1 LSIIIDQTT
10 RVLVTGITG
19 REGSFHTKQCL
30 DYGTKVVAGVTPGKG
45 GQEIFGIPVFNTVAE
60 ATERTRPNAAMIFVP
75 APFAADS
82 VLECEDSK
90 IPFVTLITEGV
101 PVLDMLRVVN
111 LLKTHQQTKLL
122 GGNCPGIISPG
133 KCKMGIMPAQV
144 FTPGPVGVVSRSGTL
159 TYEIVLEL
167 TKAGLGQSSCAGVG
181 GDPLSGLRFKD
192 ILHLFENDLETKAVV
207 LVGEIGGTDEEEAA
221 KIIKKMTKPVVA
233 FISGRTAPPG
243 KRMGHAGAI
252 ISGKIGTPQSKVQ
265 ALQEAGVQIADE
277 TSSIPE
283 LVKQALQNNDLNS
296 GAKNIYVTQK
306 DLLQEPKLQSKR

>member
-1 LSIIIDQTT
+1 
-10 RVLVTGITG
+10 
-19 REGSFHTKQCL
+19 
-30 DYGTKVVAGVTPGKG
+30 
-45 GQEIFGIPVFNTVAE
+45 
-60 ATERTRPNAAMIFVP
+60 
-75 APFAADS
+75 
-82 VLECEDSK
+82 
-90 IPFVTLITEGV
+90 
-101 PVLDMLRVVN
+101 
-111 LLKTHQQTKLL
+111 
-122 GGNCPGIISPG
+122 
-133 KCKMGIMPAQV
+133 MGIMPAQV

-159 TYEIVLEL
+159 TYEIVLGL

-233 FISGRTAPPG
+233 FISGRTAPQG

-277 TSSIPE
+277 TSSIPK
-283 LVKQALQNNDLNS
+283 LVKQALQNDLNS